1 MDSQRIPPA
10 TPNHDASTGKSQPE
24 ILIPPYW
31 QHRREVSHASV
42 VSNASTTTKPPPIIL
57 EDHTEEE
64 DGLTSPLWAKAVSIE
79 NFVIISGNLTGVGS
93 YVVWICKVFTLDV
106 RSQPFF
112 SASRLWTQR

>member
-10 TPNHDASTGKSQPE
+10 TPNHDASTGKPQPE

-31 QHRREVSHASV
+31 QHRRQVSHASV

-57 EDHTEEE
+57 EDHTEED

-106 RSQPFF
+106 RSQPFS